1 MASTP
6 TRRAR
11 DAAPTFVW
19 DDQIE
24 HLYESWHRRV
34 AAAEHGHRLMAD
46 RLRRRHLLIGIPVV
60 VLTTLVGTSAFASMQ
75 NTRSD
80 SITTGGIDS
89 DAILLAVGLISVLAA
104 VLSSLQ
110 TFLRY
115 ATRGEGHRI
124 AALRYE
130 SLRREMAE
138 TLALPRE
145 VRGAPDRDL
154 DNVRGKMD
162 RYSKESPAIGER
174 QWVRLTAKFH
184 LSTVPPDPGWRGEPV
199 VIPEGAG
206 DRR

>member
-80 SITTGGIDS
+80 SITTC
-89 DAILLAVGLISVLAA
+89 
-104 VLSSLQ
+104 
-110 TFLRY
+110 
-115 ATRGEGHRI
+115 GHRLGRDPVGRRLDQRARRRPVEPPDVPALRDARRGTPHRG
-124 AALRYE
+124 AALRVAAPRDGRDARAAARGP
-130 SLRREMAE
+130 RRARSRPGRRPAE
-138 TLALPRE
+138 DGPVRE
-145 VRGAPDRDL
+145 GV
-154 DNVRGKMD
+154 
-162 RYSKESPAIGER
+162 
-174 QWVRLTAKFH
+174 
-184 LSTVPPDPGWRGEPV
+184 
-199 VIPEGAG
+199 AG
-206 DRR
+206 DRRATVGASSRRSSTCRRSRPIPVGAANRW